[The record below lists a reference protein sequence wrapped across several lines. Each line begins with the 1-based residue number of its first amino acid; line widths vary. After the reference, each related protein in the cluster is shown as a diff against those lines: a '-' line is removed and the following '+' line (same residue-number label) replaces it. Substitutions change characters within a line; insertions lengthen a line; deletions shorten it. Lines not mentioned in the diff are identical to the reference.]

1 MHCITSA
8 ILIWLAI
15 QTCLGIGNQRQKA
28 TSCAEQHTCMLE
40 PRQHSLCGGVNSSLW
55 LVLGR
60 EGAQGA
66 HPPAPGPDSGVWLIL
81 PLESKGMAGPFTS
94 ATLKFVRRTVWGQS
108 GLREKPLE
116 REEAML
122 GHGAYHENSGSA
134 CQQLL
139 IDRKDGQWGGSSCQG
154 IHFTSSGTGFYTW

>member
-1 MHCITSA
+1 MFGDWKSKAKSNLLCWTAHLHVGTKAAFTVWRCQLIT
-8 ILIWLAI
+8 LAG
-15 QTCLGIGNQRQKA
+15 Q
-28 TSCAEQHTCMLE
+28 
-40 PRQHSLCGGVNSSLW
+40 
-55 LVLGR
+55 VLGR

-81 PLESKGMAGPFTS
+81 PLESKGIAGPFTS